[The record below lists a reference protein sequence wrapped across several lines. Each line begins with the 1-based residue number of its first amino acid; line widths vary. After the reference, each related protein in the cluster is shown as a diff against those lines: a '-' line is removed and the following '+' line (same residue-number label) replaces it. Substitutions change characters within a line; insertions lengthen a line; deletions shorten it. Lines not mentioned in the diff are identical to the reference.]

1 MNNPHNL
8 SYLPE
13 IPLVFSSFFFNFFW
27 EMVQTPLYDDVS
39 RKTYLQILI
48 SRLHCTL
55 GDVLI
60 LLGAYWIVAWFAHS
74 RYWVTLFRPQYL
86 LIFTLLGLGYT
97 LFSEWLNVDIRSA
110 WGYSPLMPRLPLIG
124 TGLIPFLQWLILPPM
139 IAEMTR
145 RFLSK
150 EKHEE

>member
-1 MNNPHNL
+1 MKNPRNR
-8 SYLPE
+8 SYPPE
-13 IPLVFSSFFFNFFW
+13 IPKVFSSFFFNFVW
-27 EMVQTPLYDDVS
+27 EMVQTPLYDDVP

-60 LLGAYWIVAWFAHS
+60 LLGAYWIVAWFTDN
-74 RYWVTLFRPQYL
+74 RNWLKLFRPQHL
-86 LIFTLLGLGYT
+86 LGFTLLGLGYT
-97 LFSEWLNVDIRSA
+97 LLSEWVNIDIRSA

-124 TGLIPFLQWLILPPM
+124 TGVTPFLQWLILPPA
-139 IAEMTR
+139 IAGVAR

-150 EKHEE
+150 

>member
-1 MNNPHNL
+1 MKRERSL
-8 SYLPE
+8 FRVPE
-13 IPLVFSSFFFNFFW
+13 MPLVFSAFYLNFLW

-60 LLGAYWIVAWFAHS
+60 LLCAYWVVAGFSHN
-74 RYWVTLFRPQYL
+74 RYWVTLFRPQHL
-86 LIFTLLGLGYT
+86 LGFTLLGLGYT
-97 LFSEWLNVDIRSA
+97 LLSEWVNIDIRSA

-124 TGLIPFLQWLILPPM
+124 TGLTPFLQWLILPPVV
-139 IAEMTR
+139 AGVTR
-145 RFLSK
+145 RLLS
-150 EKHEE
+150 